1 MKPKS
6 SLRHFLALAGSSL
19 MAISF
24 ANAQSTRWFDGGA
37 VDIAGN
43 GNSASTGGA
52 GTWDTTILNWDA
64 GAVSRVA
71 WDNANADN
79 AVIAGS
85 GTLTVGVPVTVGSL
99 TLSYTSGTRTVSG
112 STLTINSGISFGSAA
127 GLTWTAPVILGG
139 SQTWSLGGS
148 NSTAKSIT
156 GGTDLNSHELAW
168 NTSITGNGTPTHS
181 NITGNG
187 SIIKNGAGSL
197 SLSGT
202 NTYTGSTTV
211 NTGSLSMG
219 SATALGNVNN
229 QLTVNGGTLNMV
241 SRSLTLGN
249 LTGTGGVITGSS
261 GTRTLTIGSGDNGGG
276 NFQGVIQDGSGGTTA
291 LTKIGTATI
300 TLSGTNTY
308 SSGTTVTGGTLLV
321 NNTAD
326 SARDRAR

>member
-43 GNSASTGGA
+43 DNSASTGGA

-112 STLTINSGISFGSAA
+112 STLTINSGISFGSTA

-156 GGTDLNSHELAW
+156 GGTDL
-168 NTSITGNGTPTHS
+168 
-181 NITGNG
+181 
-187 SIIKNGAGSL
+187 
-197 SLSGT
+197 
-202 NTYTGSTTV
+202 
-211 NTGSLSMG
+211 
-219 SATALGNVNN
+219 
-229 QLTVNGGTLNMV
+229 
-241 SRSLTLGN
+241 R
-249 LTGTGGVITGSS
+249 
-261 GTRTLTIGSGDNGGG
+261 R
-276 NFQGVIQDGSGGTTA
+276 
-291 LTKIGTATI
+291 
-300 TLSGTNTY
+300 
-308 SSGTTVTGGTLLV
+308 
-321 NNTAD
+321 
-326 SARDRAR
+326 